1 VITPSRS
8 ARALREATG
17 TLLLAQALLLLGLT
31 LGAPPAGADPDPGE
45 IHDPIEPLNRGIF
58 ALNDWLD
65 RWVLEKAA
73 IVWGGLFPH
82 SFHVSLRNVTNN
94 SQGPVVMV
102 NDLLQGKP
110 IDAAEDLGR
119 FVVNTTIGLGG
130 LLDPATALG
139 LEDNAED
146 FGQTFGV
153 WGIPAGPF
161 LMLPLLGPSNPRD
174 LVGRIADTAWRSA
187 LLTFPVTLGLS
198 ATDILNRRTLLL
210 ETIREER
217 AAAFDLYAAI
227 RNAYVQQRKSQIA
240 EQEDGEQPT
249 EANDDLYYF
258 EEDDAT
264 F

>member
-1 VITPSRS
+1 MTRSR
-8 ARALREATG
+8 AALALGGT

-31 LGAPPAGADPDPGE
+31 FWAPPARADRDPAE
-45 IHDPIEPLNRGIF
+45 IYDPIEPVNRGIF
-58 ALNDWLD
+58 AFNDWID
-65 RWVLEKAA
+65 RWILEKAA
-73 IVWGGLFPH
+73 IVWNGLFPH

-94 SQGPVVMV
+94 SQGPIVMV

-110 IDAAEDLGR
+110 LDAAEDLGR
-119 FVVNTTIGLGG
+119 FLVNTTIGLGG

-161 LMLPLLGPSNPRD
+161 LMIPLLGPSNPRD
-174 LVGRIADTAWRSA
+174 LVGSVADSAWRSA
-187 LLTFPVTLGLS
+187 VLTFPVTFAIGV
-198 ATDILNRRTLLL
+198 TDILNRRTLLL

-227 RNAYVQQRKSQIA
+227 RSAYVQQRKSQIA
-240 EQEDGEQPT
+240 ENDDGKQPT
-249 EANDDLYYF
+249 EANDDLYYI
-258 EEDDAT
+258 EEDDET
-264 F
+264 Y

>member
-1 VITPSRS
+1 MTRSRA
-8 ARALREATG
+8 ARALRGTTA
-17 TLLLAQALLLLGLT
+17 TLLLAQALVLLGLT
-31 LGAPPAGADPDPGE
+31 FWAPPAGADPDPAE

-58 ALNDWLD
+58 AFNDWLD
-65 RWVLEKAA
+65 RWILEKAA
-73 IVWGGLFPH
+73 IVWNGLFPH
-82 SFHVSLRNVTNN
+82 SFHVSLRNLTNN

-119 FVVNTTIGLGG
+119 FLVNTTIGLGG

-146 FGQTFGV
+146 FGQTFAV

-161 LMLPLLGPSNPRD
+161 LMIPLLGPSNPRD
-174 LVGRIADTAWRSA
+174 LVGSVADTAWRSA
-187 LLTFPVTLGLS
+187 VLTFPVTFAVS

-240 EQEDGEQPT
+240 ENDDREQPT

-258 EEDDAT
+258 EEDDET
-264 F
+264 H